1 MTPTARSISASLD
14 SKIDALEAAFSDLH
28 KSALAESQGSGYSPA
43 FQLVLRIE
51 DASSRFHKLVS
62 DLRGT
67 RSNRAA

>member
-1 MTPTARSISASLD
+1 MKNTSAIPASL
-14 SKIDALEAAFSDLH
+14 SAKLDALEAAFSELH

-51 DASSRFHKLVS
+51 DASSQFHKLIS

-67 RSNRAA
+67 VSRRAA